1 MLGGNPHLPIILLKI
16 KFIMSAG
23 SKTLL
28 IGPANKEEKKI
39 TIKIEREEIKI
50 YLQKYSK
57 LYNAIIHQNRR
68 AGQNQVW
75 ERE

>member
-1 MLGGNPHLPIILLKI
+1 MRSQV

-28 IGPANKEEKKI
+28 IGPANKEKKI

-57 LYNAIIHQNRR
+57 LYKAIVHQNRR
-68 AGQNQVW
+68 VGQNQVW